1 MKLKLAAL
9 TFSLFVATPVLA
21 DGLVTGSAGAGKARA
36 ITCGACHGADGNS
49 VNPAWPSLAGQH
61 ATYIVKQLNAFKQ
74 KTRSNPLMT
83 AQVMSLSAEDMANLA
98 IYYSEQPAAP
108 RAVAD
113 AALVGKGETLY
124 RGGDKQNGTPACMA
138 CHGPT
143 GSGNPAA
150 AYPSL
155 SGQYSIYTA
164 AQLRDFA
171 SGKRKSDGST
181 KMMQEIAA
189 TLSEDDIVAVASYIQ
204 GLR

>member
-1 MKLKLAAL
+1 MKLKLAGL
-9 TFSLFVATPVLA
+9 TFSLLLATQAFA
-21 DGLVTGSAGAGKARA
+21 DGLVTGSAEAGKARA

-74 KTRSNPLMT
+74 NTRSNPLMT
-83 AQVMSLSAEDMANLA
+83 APVMSLSAEDMANLA
-98 IYYSEQPAAP
+98 VYFSEQPAAP

-113 AALVGKGETLY
+113 ASLVGKGETLY

-150 AYPSL
+150 VYPSL
-155 SGQYSIYTA
+155 SGQHAKYTA
-164 AQLRDFA
+164 TQLRDFA
-171 SGKRKSDGST
+171 SGKRTSDGST
-181 KMMQEIAA
+181 KMMRDIAE